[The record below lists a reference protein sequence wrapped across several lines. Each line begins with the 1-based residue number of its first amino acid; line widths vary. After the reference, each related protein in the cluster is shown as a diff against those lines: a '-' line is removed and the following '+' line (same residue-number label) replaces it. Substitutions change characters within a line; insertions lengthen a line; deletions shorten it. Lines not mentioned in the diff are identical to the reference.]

1 MIVESFHSHLKADVG
16 VSAIVDKIW
25 PHWIPLDAAMPA
37 ISYRMDA
44 DDRQYILDGESSLK
58 TALFD
63 VECWSDSYLEA
74 HQLANAVE
82 SALSGH
88 TGAFGVLSPADTVD
102 HIRLERK
109 FELAET
115 DTKLYRVSMQFF
127 VAYY

>member
-1 MIVESFHSHLKADVG
+1 MIVESFHSHLAADGG
-16 VSAIVDKIW
+16 VSAIVDRIW
-25 PHWIPLDAAMPA
+25 PHWIPLDADMPA

-44 DDRQYILDGESSLK
+44 DDRQYLLDGESSLK

-63 VECWSDSYLEA
+63 VECWSDSYREA
-74 HQLANAVE
+74 HRLADAVE
-82 SALSGH
+82 SSLSGH
-88 TGAFGVLSPADTVD
+88 TGAFGTLSPIDTVD

-115 DTKLYRVSMQFF
+115 DSKLYRVSMQFF